1 MFIEITIEFLKS
13 IYKRILYEQ
22 GQIPNAYVL
31 VAILLKNFSLKE
43 INSKPH

>member
-22 GQIPNAYVL
+22 GQIPNAYV
-31 VAILLKNFSLKE
+31 
-43 INSKPH
+43 NSSHFIKKFFPERN